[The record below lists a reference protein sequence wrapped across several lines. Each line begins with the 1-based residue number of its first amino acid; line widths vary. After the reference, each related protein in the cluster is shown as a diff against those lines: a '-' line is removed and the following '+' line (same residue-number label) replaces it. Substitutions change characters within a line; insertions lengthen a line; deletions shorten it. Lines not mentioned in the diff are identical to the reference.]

1 MPSSTSCRGATR
13 TRSSVARTF
22 SRTSTSIR
30 AQRECSRGI
39 YSSRC
44 LLPSLLPSSSLFSLA
59 PLFPSPCSHP
69 VLLHSPFV
77 TSLRFPFLFSSFI
90 YVNPPFLACALAH
103 CPKLSLLRLAADLP
117 SLPLLGLQ
125 MPEEVKRV
133 VKRVEELDK
142 QNRELQ
148 EKLKQSK
155 DHENH
160 ADMLRKNRIEITE
173 LRVSNKTLSAKVDEL
188 KKEKELLEKKSES
201 ERRLLENRTRNLFD
215 LNVKSTQKLQGE
227 LDLRIAE
234 RLHNRSADNE
244 VASLRRRNLEL
255 LGQIN
260 ALDEQKMAAENKLRD
275 AERKS
280 RELKDKLELYATI
293 HRIDLGKL
301 QFSSDLNTE
310 EELSAFLGDS
320 SASSQGRKKKIRTQ
334 SRSVT
339 PGLFSRP
346 PPSAEDQKRSQSA
359 QPGGGNWSGAAA
371 EMSTTTGEQVRA
383 SARMEAEEESLEG
396 LKAKV
401 AQLQAKLTGEEK
413 TKTNAQEKVIALA
426 EQLVEKDR
434 QITALQS
441 SLDAEK
447 ETKKKKKKSERL
459 RDLEGQVL
467 SLITK
472 VRETEMDKDQVEIK
486 LNEKEEETKV
496 KARKIG
502 ELIFKVSQL
511 EEEKARIIEE
521 LAEVRIQAAR
531 QTKPEADPKSSTM
544 PPRVIREESLG
555 AGRMKISSSLNRPLK
570 EETFS
575 ATMDR
580 DRSEDI
586 KT

>member
-280 RELKDKLELYATI
+280 R
-293 HRIDLGKL
+293 
-301 QFSSDLNTE
+301 
-310 EELSAFLGDS
+310 
-320 SASSQGRKKKIRTQ
+320 
-334 SRSVT
+334 
-339 PGLFSRP
+339 
-346 PPSAEDQKRSQSA
+346 
-359 QPGGGNWSGAAA
+359 
-371 EMSTTTGEQVRA
+371 
-383 SARMEAEEESLEG
+383 
-396 LKAKV
+396 
-401 AQLQAKLTGEEK
+401 
-413 TKTNAQEKVIALA
+413 
-426 EQLVEKDR
+426 
-434 QITALQS
+434 
-441 SLDAEK
+441 
-447 ETKKKKKKSERL
+447 
-459 RDLEGQVL
+459 
-467 SLITK
+467 
-472 VRETEMDKDQVEIK
+472 VREGS
-486 LNEKEEETKV
+486 
-496 KARKIG
+496 RKRRG
-502 ELIFKVSQL
+502 
-511 EEEKARIIEE
+511 
-521 LAEVRIQAAR
+521 
-531 QTKPEADPKSSTM
+531 
-544 PPRVIREESLG
+544 
-555 AGRMKISSSLNRPLK
+555 
-570 EETFS
+570 
-575 ATMDR
+575 
-580 DRSEDI
+580 
-586 KT
+586 

>member
-1 MPSSTSCRGATR
+1 
-13 TRSSVARTF
+13 
-22 SRTSTSIR
+22 
-30 AQRECSRGI
+30 
-39 YSSRC
+39 
-44 LLPSLLPSSSLFSLA
+44 
-59 PLFPSPCSHP
+59 
-69 VLLHSPFV
+69 
-77 TSLRFPFLFSSFI
+77 
-90 YVNPPFLACALAH
+90 
-103 CPKLSLLRLAADLP
+103 
-117 SLPLLGLQ
+117 
-125 MPEEVKRV
+125 
-133 VKRVEELDK
+133 
-142 QNRELQ
+142 
-148 EKLKQSK
+148 
-155 DHENH
+155 
-160 ADMLRKNRIEITE
+160 
-173 LRVSNKTLSAKVDEL
+173 
-188 KKEKELLEKKSES
+188 
-201 ERRLLENRTRNLFD
+201 
-215 LNVKSTQKLQGE
+215 
-227 LDLRIAE
+227 
-234 RLHNRSADNE
+234 
-244 VASLRRRNLEL
+244 
-255 LGQIN
+255 
-260 ALDEQKMAAENKLRD
+260 
-275 AERKS
+275 
-280 RELKDKLELYATI
+280 
-293 HRIDLGKL
+293 
-301 QFSSDLNTE
+301 
-310 EELSAFLGDS
+310 
-320 SASSQGRKKKIRTQ
+320 
-334 SRSVT
+334 
-339 PGLFSRP
+339 
-346 PPSAEDQKRSQSA
+346 
-359 QPGGGNWSGAAA
+359 
-371 EMSTTTGEQVRA
+371 MSTTTGEQVRA